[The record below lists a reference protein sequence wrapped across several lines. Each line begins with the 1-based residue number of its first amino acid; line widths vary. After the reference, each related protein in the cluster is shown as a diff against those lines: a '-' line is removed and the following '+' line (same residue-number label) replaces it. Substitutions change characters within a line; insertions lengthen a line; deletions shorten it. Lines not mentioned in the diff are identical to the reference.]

1 MYHIYFFFLQLLTD
15 AFKEFIHALQENSKT
30 EIGEGIMLSAR
41 AIEEF
46 AFKYASFN
54 LNTSKRDER
63 KENQHIG
70 KKIYLQSHFSSY
82 LHNFC
87 VLHCFSLFSLI
98 MNISITKWKSI

>member
-1 MYHIYFFFLQLLTD
+1 MYHIYLFCFLQLLTD
-15 AFKEFIHALQENSKT
+15 AFEEFIHALQENSKT

-54 LNTSKRDER
+54 LKASKRDER

-70 KKIYLQSHFSSY
+70 KKIFMQSHLSSY
-82 LHNFC
+82 LLNFC

-98 MNISITKWKSI
+98 ISITKWKSI

>member
-1 MYHIYFFFLQLLTD
+1 M
-15 AFKEFIHALQENSKT
+15 QENSKT

-54 LNTSKRDER
+54 LNASKREER

-82 LHNFC
+82 LLNFC
-87 VLHCFSLFSLI
+87 VLQCFSLFSLI

>member
-1 MYHIYFFFLQLLTD
+1 MYIYIIYIYFVFLQLPTD
-15 AFKEFIHALQENSKT
+15 AYQDFIHALQENSKT

-54 LNTSKRDER
+54 LNASKRDER

-70 KKIYLQSHFSSY
+70 KKK
-82 LHNFC
+82 
-87 VLHCFSLFSLI
+87 
-98 MNISITKWKSI
+98 ITVT

>member
-1 MYHIYFFFLQLLTD
+1 MYHIYLFCFLQLLTD

-54 LNTSKRDER
+54 LNASKREER

-70 KKIYLQSHFSSY
+70 KKNIQSHLSPY
-82 LHNFC
+82 LTF
-87 VLHCFSLFSLI
+87 VFYTVSLCLALLSPL
-98 MNISITKWKSI
+98 